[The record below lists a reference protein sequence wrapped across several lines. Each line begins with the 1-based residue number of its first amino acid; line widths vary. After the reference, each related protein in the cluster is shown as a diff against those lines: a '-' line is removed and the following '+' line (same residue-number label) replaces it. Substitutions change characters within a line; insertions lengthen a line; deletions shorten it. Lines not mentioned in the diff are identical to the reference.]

1 MQILFVHQNFPGQY
15 RYLARHFGA
24 DPSWDA
30 WAIGEK
36 ANVLRQ
42 GPYVPREGVRLL
54 GYDMPPGNDIVKGA
68 AAEFDRQL
76 VRAQRVAALA
86 LRQREQGLDP
96 DLICSHPGWG
106 DSLYLREVFPRARF
120 LSYFE
125 YYARPDGPVIN
136 FDPEFP
142 VDIGGRMHYRARTAL
157 NLLTLDMA
165 DAGVC
170 PTRWQ
175 WSTFPAEFREK
186 IRVIHDGIDTAVV
199 VPVPGTRIRLQ
210 GPRGPLSLDED
221 DEIITYSVRNLEPN
235 RGFHVFM
242 RALPELQRRRP
253 QAITLIV
260 GGDEISYGSPHP
272 SGKTWREVML
282 EEVGAELDLNRVLF
296 LGKVPYPR
304 LLDLFRI
311 TSLHIYLTSPFVL
324 SWSMLEAMGCGA
336 PVLASATPPVT
347 EVIEE
352 GRNGFLFGAGR
363 PGLDDIAPAADAPVG
378 DEFEPVA
385 DRLAARA
392 DELLSQPALRRRVG
406 ATGRDFIVA
415 HYDLASRCLPA
426 HRALIDELVA
436 R

>member
-352 GRNGFLFGAGR
+352 GRNGFLFDFHDPAG
-363 PGLDDIAPAADAPVG
+363 
-378 DEFEPVA
+378 
-385 DRLAARA
+385 LAARA

>member
-24 DPSWDA
+24 DPAWQT

-54 GYDMPPGNDIVKGA
+54 GYEMPPSTERRNPGA
-68 AAEFDRQL
+68 EYERQL
-76 VRAQRVAALA
+76 TRAQRVAALA
-86 LRQREQGLDP
+86 IRQRQRGLDP
-96 DLICSHPGWG
+96 DVICSHPGWG
-106 DSLYLREVFPRARF
+106 DSLYLKEVFPRARF

-125 YYARPDGPVIN
+125 YYARPDGPIVD

-142 VDIGGRMHYRARTAL
+142 VSIGGRMHYRSRNGL
-157 NLLTLDMA
+157 NLLTLEMA

-175 WSTFPAEFREK
+175 WSTFPEEFRSK
-186 IRVIHDGIDTAVV
+186 IRIIHDGIDTAVV
-199 VPVPGTRIRLQ
+199 APSTGTRVTLEGRT
-210 GPRGPLSLDED
+210 GPLSLDER
-221 DEIITYSVRNLEPN
+221 DEVITYSVRNLEPN

-242 RALPELQRRRP
+242 RALPLLQRRRP
-253 QAITLIV
+253 RAITLIV
-260 GGDEISYGSPHP
+260 GGDEISYGSGHR

-282 EEVGAELDLNRVLF
+282 EEVGGDLDLDRVLF
-296 LGKVPYPR
+296 LGKVPYAR

-311 TSLHIYLTSPFVL
+311 TSLHVYLTSPFVL
-324 SWSMLEAMGCGA
+324 SWSMLEAMSCGA

-347 EVIEE
+347 EIIEE
-352 GRNGFLFGAGR
+352 GNNGFLFDFHDPEG
-363 PGLDDIAPAADAPVG
+363 
-378 DEFEPVA
+378 
-385 DRLAARA
+385 LAARA
-392 DELLSQPALRRRVG
+392 DELLAHSELRRVVG
-406 ATGRDFIVA
+406 AAARDFIVE
-415 HYDLASRCLPA
+415 HYDLTRRCLPA
-426 HRALIDELVA
+426 HKALIEELVA